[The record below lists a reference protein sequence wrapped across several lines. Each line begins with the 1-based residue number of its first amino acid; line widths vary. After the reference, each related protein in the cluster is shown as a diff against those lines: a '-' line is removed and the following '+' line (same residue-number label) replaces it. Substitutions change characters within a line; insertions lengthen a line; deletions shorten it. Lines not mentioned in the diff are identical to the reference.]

1 MSKTAKG
8 LLIAALCVLATWAGL
23 STLYTYSVSEELT
36 TLRREGRSDTVYL
49 RCRIRELESE
59 LTARLSE
66 TLPAPSEPVGGE
78 VTTEKVTEG
87 EVTTWKP
94 TDGEGT
100 TRKPAESEGATEDVT
115 LPTHNSPE
123 TIPPAETQAPE
134 TLPAAPYLVAAHNGI
149 IGIFDATGAL
159 LRTANVYVMTLPEA
173 DRAALEVGIPAED
186 WEAALSLLEQYE

>member
-23 STLYTYSVSEELT
+23 STLYTYSVAEELT
-36 TLRREGRSDTVYL
+36 MLRREERSDTVYL

-59 LTARLSE
+59 LDARLGE
-66 TLPAPSEPVGGE
+66 TFPTPSEPVGGE
-78 VTTEKVTEG
+78 VTTERVTEG
-87 EVTTWKP
+87 EVTAP
-94 TDGEGT
+94 
-100 TRKPAESEGATEDVT
+100 KPAESEAATETEVPTESEGMTEDIT

-123 TIPPAETQAPE
+123 TLPPAE
-134 TLPAAPYLVAAHNGI
+134 TLPAAPYLVAAHQGI

-159 LRTANVYVMTLPEA
+159 LRTANVYVMTLPPS